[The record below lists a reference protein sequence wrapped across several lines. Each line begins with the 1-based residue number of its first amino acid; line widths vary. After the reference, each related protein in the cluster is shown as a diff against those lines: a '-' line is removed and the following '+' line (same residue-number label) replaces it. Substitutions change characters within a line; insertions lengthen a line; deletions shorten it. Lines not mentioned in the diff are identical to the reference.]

1 MMSKDYRRRIACE
14 ILVILGLLA
23 LLLFMFRLWPVLLIV
38 GLGIF
43 ASALWLLLLSHRE
56 VKAKQ
61 SEESPETEKQK
72 QETFDPETLKF
83 FAVQKEIT
91 ERITEM
97 YPEARWVWKSP
108 QSKRNIVNGAE
119 VSILLNH
126 AGGYREMRVKLTEQG
141 NIQLSC
147 VQMPE
152 LPPEAEKTEPP
163 AEKLPPNYEYL
174 AFEWVEAHAVEL
186 NERCNEGI
194 AQRQEGLL
202 LPAQELPDQESWP
215 DLCRELARNGLENC
229 ECTDEG
235 IYIHLTQ
242 GNCRKEFA

>member
-1 MMSKDYRRRIACE
+1 MMSTECRRRIAYE
-14 ILVILGLLA
+14 VLVILGILA
-23 LLLFMFRLWPVLLIV
+23 LFLYVFRIWPVLLIV

-108 QSKRNIVNGAE
+108 QSKRNIVNGEE
-119 VSILLNH
+119 VSVLLNH
-126 AGGYREMRVKLTEQG
+126 AGGYREVKVKRNEQG
-141 NIQLSC
+141 NIQLSY
-147 VQMPE
+147 VQAPE
-152 LPPEAEKTEPP
+152 LPPEPGKVEPP

-174 AFEWVEAHAVEL
+174 AFEWVEAHVVEL
-186 NERCNEGI
+186 NEQCNESI

-202 LPAQELPDQESWP
+202 LSAQDLPEPESWP
-215 DLCRELARNGLENC
+215 ALCQELSRNGLENC

-242 GNCRKEFA
+242 RNCRKEYV

>member
-1 MMSKDYRRRIACE
+1 MSTECRRRIAYE
-14 ILVILGLLA
+14 VLVILGILA
-23 LLLFMFRLWPVLLIV
+23 LFLYVFRIWPVLLIV

-108 QSKRNIVNGAE
+108 QSKRNIVNGEE
-119 VSILLNH
+119 VSVLLNH
-126 AGGYREMRVKLTEQG
+126 AGGYREVKVKRNEQG
-141 NIQLSC
+141 NIQLSY
-147 VQMPE
+147 VQAPE
-152 LPPEAEKTEPP
+152 LPPEPGKVEPP

-174 AFEWVEAHAVEL
+174 AFEWVEAHVVEL
-186 NERCNEGI
+186 NEQCNESI

-202 LPAQELPDQESWP
+202 LSAQDLPEPESWP
-215 DLCRELARNGLENC
+215 ALCQELSRNGLENC

-242 GNCRKEFA
+242 KNCRKEFV

>member
-1 MMSKDYRRRIACE
+1 MIHIK
-14 ILVILGLLA
+14 
-23 LLLFMFRLWPVLLIV
+23 
-38 GLGIF
+38 
-43 ASALWLLLLSHRE
+43 
-56 VKAKQ
+56 
-61 SEESPETEKQK
+61 KQK

-108 QSKRNIVNGAE
+108 QSKRNIVNGEE
-119 VSILLNH
+119 VSVLLNH
-126 AGGYREMRVKLTEQG
+126 AGGYREVKVKRNEQG
-141 NIQLSC
+141 NIQLSY
-147 VQMPE
+147 VQAPE
-152 LPPEAEKTEPP
+152 LPPEPGKVEPP

-174 AFEWVEAHAVEL
+174 AFEWVEAHVVEL
-186 NERCNEGI
+186 NEQCNESI

-202 LPAQELPDQESWP
+202 LSAQDLPEPESWP
-215 DLCRELARNGLENC
+215 ALCQELSRNGLENC

-242 GNCRKEFA
+242 RNCRKEFV

>member
-1 MMSKDYRRRIACE
+1 MMSTECRRRIAYE
-14 ILVILGLLA
+14 VLVILGILA
-23 LLLFMFRLWPVLLIV
+23 LFLYVFRIWPVLLIV

-108 QSKRNIVNGAE
+108 QSKRNIVNGEE
-119 VSILLNH
+119 VSVLLNH
-126 AGGYREMRVKLTEQG
+126 AGGYREVKVKRNEQG
-141 NIQLSC
+141 NIQLSY
-147 VQMPE
+147 VQAPE
-152 LPPEAEKTEPP
+152 LPPEPGKVEPP

-174 AFEWVEAHAVEL
+174 AFEWVEAHVVEL
-186 NERCNEGI
+186 NEQCNESI

-202 LPAQELPDQESWP
+202 LSAQDLPEPESWP
-215 DLCRELARNGLENC
+215 ALCQELSRNGLENC

>member
-1 MMSKDYRRRIACE
+1 MMSTECRRRIAYE
-14 ILVILGLLA
+14 VLVILGILA
-23 LLLFMFRLWPVLLIV
+23 LFLYVFRIWPVLLIV

-108 QSKRNIVNGAE
+108 QSKRNIVNGEE
-119 VSILLNH
+119 VSVLLNH
-126 AGGYREMRVKLTEQG
+126 AGGYREVKVKRNEQG
-141 NIQLSC
+141 NIQLSY
-147 VQMPE
+147 VQAPE
-152 LPPEAEKTEPP
+152 LPPEPGKVEPP

-174 AFEWVEAHAVEL
+174 AFEWVEAHVVEL
-186 NERCNEGI
+186 NEQCNESI

-202 LPAQELPDQESWP
+202 LSAQDLPEPESWP
-215 DLCRELARNGLENC
+215 ALCQELSRNGLENC

-242 GNCRKEFA
+242 RNCRKEFV

>member
-1 MMSKDYRRRIACE
+1 MMSTECRRRIAYE
-14 ILVILGLLA
+14 VLVILGILA
-23 LLLFMFRLWPVLLIV
+23 LFLYVFRIWPVLLIV

-108 QSKRNIVNGAE
+108 QSKRNIVNGEE
-119 VSILLNH
+119 VSVLLNH
-126 AGGYREMRVKLTEQG
+126 AGGYREVKVKRNEQG
-141 NIQLSC
+141 NIQLSY
-147 VQMPE
+147 VQAPE
-152 LPPEAEKTEPP
+152 LPPEPGKVEPP

-174 AFEWVEAHAVEL
+174 AFEWVEAHVVEL
-186 NERCNEGI
+186 NEQCNESI

-202 LPAQELPDQESWP
+202 LSAQDLPEPESWP
-215 DLCRELARNGLENC
+215 ALCQELSRNGLENC

-242 GNCRKEFA
+242 KNCRKEFV

>member
-1 MMSKDYRRRIACE
+1 MMSTECRRRIAYE
-14 ILVILGLLA
+14 VLVILGILA
-23 LLLFMFRLWPVLLIV
+23 PFLYVFRIWPVLLIV

-108 QSKRNIVNGAE
+108 QSKRNIVNGEE
-119 VSILLNH
+119 VSVLLNH
-126 AGGYREMRVKLTEQG
+126 AGGYREVKVKRNEQG
-141 NIQLSC
+141 NIQLSY
-147 VQMPE
+147 VQAPE
-152 LPPEAEKTEPP
+152 LPPEPGKVEPP

-174 AFEWVEAHAVEL
+174 AFEWVEAHVVEL
-186 NERCNEGI
+186 NEQCNESI

-202 LPAQELPDQESWP
+202 LSAQDLPEPESWP
-215 DLCRELARNGLENC
+215 ALCQELSRNGLENC

-242 GNCRKEFA
+242 RNCRKEFV

>member
-1 MMSKDYRRRIACE
+1 MMSTECRRRIAYE
-14 ILVILGLLA
+14 VLVILGILA
-23 LLLFMFRLWPVLLIV
+23 LFLYVFRIWPVLLIV

-108 QSKRNIVNGAE
+108 QSKRNIVNGEE
-119 VSILLNH
+119 VSVLLNH
-126 AGGYREMRVKLTEQG
+126 AGGYREVKVKRNEQG
-141 NIQLSC
+141 NIQLSY
-147 VQMPE
+147 VQAPE
-152 LPPEAEKTEPP
+152 LPPEPGKIEPP

-174 AFEWVEAHAVEL
+174 AFEWVEAHVVEL
-186 NERCNEGI
+186 NEQCNESI

-202 LPAQELPDQESWP
+202 LSAQDLPEPESWP
-215 DLCRELARNGLENC
+215 ALCQELSRNGLENC

-242 GNCRKEFA
+242 KNCRKEFV

>member
-1 MMSKDYRRRIACE
+1 MSTECRRRIAYE
-14 ILVILGLLA
+14 VLVILGILA
-23 LLLFMFRLWPVLLIV
+23 LFLYVFRIWPVLLIV

-108 QSKRNIVNGAE
+108 QSKRNIVNGEE
-119 VSILLNH
+119 VSVLLNH
-126 AGGYREMRVKLTEQG
+126 AGGYREVKVKRNEQG
-141 NIQLSC
+141 NIQLSY
-147 VQMPE
+147 VQAPE
-152 LPPEAEKTEPP
+152 LPPEPGKVEPP

-174 AFEWVEAHAVEL
+174 AFEWVEAHVVEL
-186 NERCNEGI
+186 NEQCNESI

-202 LPAQELPDQESWP
+202 LSAQDLPEPESWP
-215 DLCRELARNGLENC
+215 ALCQELSRNGLENC

-242 GNCRKEFA
+242 RNCRKEFV